1 MTSDTQAGVR
11 VLGILGAADGNGVV
25 RIEDRYDTNV
35 EDLWSALTDPT
46 RLARWYGEV
55 EGDLHLGGEYHAK
68 LHATG
73 WEGTGRVTA
82 CDPPRTFTTVAKD
95 PDEPNEETTTVTL
108 TADGD
113 QTLLVFEQR
122 GMPLEN
128 VAGYGAGNQIH
139 IEDLADHIAGLER
152 RTDVKERFQTLI
164 AAYRDQADK
173 LNPDKADD

>member
-1 MTSDTQAGVR
+1 MTSETKAGVR

-25 RIEDRYDTNV
+25 HIEDRFDT
-35 EDLWSALTDPT
+35 DIQDMWSALTDPK
-46 RLARWYGEV
+46 RLARWLGHV
-55 EGDLHLGGEYHAK
+55 EGDLRLGGEYRAN
-68 LHATG
+68 LHATA

-82 CDPPRTFTTVAKD
+82 CDPPRSFTVVGKD
-95 PDEPNEETTTVTL
+95 PNEPNEETTTVTL

-139 IEDLADHIAGLER
+139 IEDLTDHIAGKER
-152 RTDVKERFQTLI
+152 RTNVKERFDTLI
-164 AAYRDQADK
+164 AAYRPQASK
-173 LNPDKADD
+173 LNSVQ